1 MFIKLSTKKCSKK
14 EFVEFWSS
22 LYNYDYP
29 ELYNKSIIKKSFKNK
44 DIENLFLW
52 KNGMRLSFPKQIALK
67 KKVLA
72 KLSIINKLKRNFSL
86 EKFNEEFQNLSAIWK
101 IFLLHCIRPDIY
113 PIFDQHVFRAMSYI
127 LSSGIIEISKYD
139 KKKYEQYFKLYL
151 PFFYELLEKDFSKIN
166 LDKSLWMFGR
176 SLKEPLLK
184 SSIKF

>member
-1 MFIKLSTKKCSKK
+1 MFIKLFTKKCSKK
-14 EFVEFWSS
+14 EFVDFWSA

-29 ELYNKSIIKKSFKNK
+29 ELYNKSIIKKSFKKK

-52 KNGMRLSFPKQIALK
+52 KNGMPLSSSKQKTLNEKI
-67 KKVLA
+67 LA
-72 KLSIINKLKRNFSL
+72 KLKIINNLKRNFSL

-101 IFLLHCIRPDIY
+101 IFLLHCIKPHIY
-113 PIFDQHVFRAMSYI
+113 PIFDQHVFRAISYI
-127 LSSGIIEISKYD
+127 QSGYIIEISKYD

-151 PFFYELLEKDFSKIN
+151 PFFYELLEKDFSRIN
-166 LDKSLWMFGR
+166 LDKSLWVFGR